1 MSLAEQIRSG
11 IPLAMK
17 AKDPIRLQ
25 ALRALQSEFQYEE
38 MAKGAVSDEDAISI
52 LKREVKKRNE
62 SLEYEEKAGRQDAI
76 DVLKKEISVIE
87 EFLPSQLSED
97 KLKEIIL
104 DAKAKGASN
113 MGLAMKELKSSYAG
127 QYDAKRASEI
137 PKEIF
142 G

>member
-1 MSLAEQIRSG
+1 MSLAEKIRSN

-25 ALRALQSEFQYEE
+25 ALRSLQSEFQYEE
-38 MAKGAVSDEDAISI
+38 MQKGSLTSDDIIAI
-52 LKREVKKRNE
+52 LKREVKKRHE

-76 DVLKKEISVIE
+76 EVLKKEISVIE

-104 DAKAKGASN
+104 EIKTKGASN
-113 MGLAMKELKSSYAG
+113 MGLAMKELKTSYAG

-137 PKEIF
+137 AKEIF

>member
-1 MSLAEQIRSG
+1 MSLAEKIRSG
-11 IPLAMK
+11 IPLALK
-17 AKDPIRLQ
+17 AKDVIRLQ
-25 ALRALQSEFQYEE
+25 ALRSLQSEFQYEE
-38 MAKGAVSDEDAISI
+38 MQKGSLSSDDIIAI

-62 SLEYEEKAGRQDAI
+62 SLEYEEKAGRKDAI
-76 DVLKKEISVIE
+76 EVLKKEISVIE

-104 DAKAKGASN
+104 EIKTKGASN

-137 PKEIF
+137 AKEIF